1 MGLFL
6 NQELSNDESLIAAS
20 KVSSSS
26 KTKMN
31 NCNSKTTLL
40 RKKKLLVEKLHSP
53 CNFLKKVLVKGKEDN
68 SR

>member
-6 NQELSNDESLIAAS
+6 NQELSNDESLIVAS

-26 KTKMN
+26 KRKMD

-40 RKKKLLVEKLHSP
+40 RKKLIVKKLHSP
-53 CNFLKKVLVKGKEDN
+53 CNFLKKVLVKGQVDS